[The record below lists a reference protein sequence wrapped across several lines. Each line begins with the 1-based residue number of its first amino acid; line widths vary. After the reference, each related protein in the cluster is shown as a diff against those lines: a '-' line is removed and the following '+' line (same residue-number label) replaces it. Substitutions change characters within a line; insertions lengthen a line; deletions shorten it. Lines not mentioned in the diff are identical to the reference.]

1 MKMNLKCLIKEKK
14 SFLCRCLDIPGI
26 QKFCQIEGDL
36 IAVPPSMENFRPQ
49 QSSVQSQSAPPPQ
62 HQASKPTT
70 PSLSPISVVR
80 NKRANQANWEKHQSR
95 KNSVAGSES
104 GLGGVVAG
112 LDNCVSQ
119 GKVYNNISDG
129 STLQLR
135 LFNQT
140 QNVVSSSTRL
150 RDFRPWR
157 CQIFL
162 KTDVR

>member
-1 MKMNLKCLIKEKK
+1 
-14 SFLCRCLDIPGI
+14 
-26 QKFCQIEGDL
+26 
-36 IAVPPSMENFRPQ
+36 MENFRAQ

-95 KNSVAGSES
+95 KNSVAGSEN
-104 GLGGVVAG
+104 GLGGGGVVAG

-119 GKVYNNISDG
+119 GKVYNISDG

-140 QNVVSSSTRL
+140 QNVLSS
-150 RDFRPWR
+150 
-157 CQIFL
+157 
-162 KTDVR
+162 

>member
-1 MKMNLKCLIKEKK
+1 
-14 SFLCRCLDIPGI
+14 
-26 QKFCQIEGDL
+26 
-36 IAVPPSMENFRPQ
+36 MENFRAQ

-95 KNSVAGSES
+95 KNSVAGSEN
-104 GLGGVVAG
+104 GLGGGGVVAG

-119 GKVYNNISDG
+119 GKVYNISDG
-129 STLQLR
+129 RTLQLR

-150 RDFRPWR
+150 KDFRP
-157 CQIFL
+157 
-162 KTDVR
+162 